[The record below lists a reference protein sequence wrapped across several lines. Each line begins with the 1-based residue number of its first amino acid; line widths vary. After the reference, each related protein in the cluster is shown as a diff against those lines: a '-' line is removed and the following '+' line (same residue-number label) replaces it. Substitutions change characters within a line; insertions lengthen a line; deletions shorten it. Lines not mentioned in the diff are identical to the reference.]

1 MTTTECNN
9 LIGTTKLDIKSILDR
24 IILTA
29 GDIILGKEH
38 VLRLSIACVLARG
51 HLLIEDLPGVGKTT
65 LAHLL
70 ARLLGMQYQ
79 RIQFTSDLL
88 PADIIGV
95 SIYDRGQ
102 EAFHFHPGPIFS
114 QLVLADEINRAT
126 PKAQSALLEAMEE
139 RQVTVEGETRKLP
152 QPFFVIAT
160 QNPSYQIGT
169 FPLPESQLDRF
180 LMRVQIGYP
189 DTASERKLLAGK
201 ERREMLES
209 ITPCIDMQ
217 QLVTIQNQVDEI
229 FVSDALLDYC
239 QALLEFSR
247 TSPRF
252 HHGLSPRAGL
262 ALLRNARAWALLEGR
277 DKVLPEDI
285 QVVLTA
291 SVGHRLHSSSDT
303 GVNEGDQLA
312 CHLLESV
319 PIP

>member
-1 MTTTECNN
+1 MKRLLDE
-9 LIGTTKLDIKSILDR
+9 IITK
-24 IILTA
+24 A
-29 GDIILGKEH
+29 GDIILGKEQ
-38 VLRLSIACVLARG
+38 VLRLAITCVLARG

-79 RIQFTSDLL
+79 RIQFTSDML

-95 SIYDRGQ
+95 SIYDREQ
-102 EAFHFHPGPIFS
+102 ESFHFHPGPIFS

-139 RQVTVEGETRKLP
+139 RQVTTDGKTRKLP
-152 QPFFVIAT
+152 HPFFVIAT

-189 DTASERKLLAGK
+189 DTASERRLLAGR

-217 QLVTIQNQVDEI
+217 QLVSIQNQVDDI

-277 DKVLPEDI
+277 NKVLPEDI
-285 QVVLTA
+285 QAVLTA
-291 SVGHRLHSSSDT
+291 TIGHRLHSTSDT
-303 GVNEGDQLA
+303 GVDEGDQLA
-312 CHLLESV
+312 HHLLESV